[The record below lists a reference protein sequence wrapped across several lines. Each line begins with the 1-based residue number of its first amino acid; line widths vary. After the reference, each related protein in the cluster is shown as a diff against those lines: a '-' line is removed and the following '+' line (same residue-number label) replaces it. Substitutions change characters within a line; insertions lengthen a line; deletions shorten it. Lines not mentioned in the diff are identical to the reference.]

1 MCRVLHSMWKSL
13 LWLKPPKFHL
23 QTCLVWWGNFY
34 FPCPLSIR
42 APCFI
47 NVTALPGTQFCRHWE
62 PDASATSMLAK
73 TLCVFFYFAL
83 FHITVLTNAALW
95 RNLGHEPMSDQQG
108 RLGIWVLPLGNV
120 SKYRKV
126 CWKTWPAMTM
136 PDTHLTRP
144 SYATICSCYHWAR
157 GREMPFSKMTVLEFS
172 AFCYFPL
179 PSCDCPLSL
188 SSLQSAHAQ
197 IFNT

>member
-1 MCRVLHSMWKSL
+1 MRKLLFSVSTKYQSFLLHQCHVSTRDSIL
-13 LWLKPPKFHL
+13 L
-23 QTCLVWWGNFY
+23 
-34 FPCPLSIR
+34 PL
-42 APCFI
+42 
-47 NVTALPGTQFCRHWE
+47 GTWRLSYLHAGKDILF
-62 PDASATSMLAK
+62 
-73 TLCVFFYFAL
+73 FFYFAL

-157 GREMPFSKMTVLEFS
+157 GREMPFSKMTDS
-172 AFCYFPL
+172 AGILCL
-179 PSCDCPLSL
+179 LLLSSSSCDCPLSL
-188 SSLQSAHAQ
+188 SSLQSAHGQ